1 MAIVINSNISSLS
14 AQRALGESQ
23 KMQSTA
29 MERLSSGLR
38 INSAKDDAAGLAI
51 AENFTS
57 QIRGLSQ
64 AVRNANDAYS
74 LAQTAEG
81 GLQETTEILQRMRE
95 LAVQAS
101 NTTLTTADRT
111 AIQTE
116 VDALTSEIDR
126 IATTTQYNSSNIL
139 DGSGTNLSFQIGDKA
154 GQSVSLALDSA
165 KAVDL
170 GLSGGGAAAGGQLVG
185 GAFSGTSPSAVDD
198 VLINGVN
205 FASDLDDGISKGSD
219 GVATNVTIAAGTAAA
234 LAAQINTN
242 TSQHGVTAT
251 AYTKIEGAAASG
263 IVAGALQ
270 ITSTDLSGG
279 DGGGAITIEAS
290 SNLDEFVANINSM
303 AYGVTASVNANG
315 GVDLVSEQGNSIVI
329 GGTVTGSGLTAGT
342 YHGNVSLSTSD
353 SSDISIGIGTNAAA
367 TAADVINMGFNIQT
381 SPSSVSGGA
390 IQHHGTDDFAI
401 TAADDMTVN
410 GVQIGTTRAGA
421 TATTL
426 NASDLADTINA
437 VSAQTNVVATARTEI
452 RLQMA
457 MAVGSATVTSAAASD
472 TITINDVATD
482 ALGAADTVTTITDE
496 INEAMELAG
505 IDVVAT
511 FEGSVITLVSE
522 TGANIAVGD
531 DDATNLILSA
541 TNVDGQ
547 VRDNAGA
554 TSANIAAH
562 SAGANQQF
570 GGVITLTNNTG
581 GAINLGSANATDA
594 VTRAKWAVFGLTPQ
608 GADDSAGAGG
618 VDLSSATKSS
628 AAITA
633 IDAALSSVNT
643 IRGGLG
649 ALQNR
654 LDHTISSL
662 QTTVENHSASR
673 SRVMDADFAVE
684 SANLAK
690 AQVLAQASTAMLAQA
705 NAAPQLA
712 LQLLQ

>member
-1 MAIVINSNISSLS
+1 MAIVINSNISSLT

-57 QIRGLSQ
+57 QIKGLNQ

-81 GLQETTEILQRMRE
+81 GLQETTAILQRMRE

-116 VDALTSEIDR
+116 VDALTTEIDR

-139 DGSGTNLSFQIGDKA
+139 DGSGKSLTFQIGDKA
-154 GQSVSLALDSA
+154 GQTVSLALESA

-170 GLSGGGAAAGGQLVG
+170 GLSGGSAAAGGQLVG
-185 GAFSGTSPSAVDD
+185 GSFSGTSPSAVDD

-205 FASDLDDGISKGSD
+205 FAASLTAGVSKGAD
-219 GVATNVTIAAGTAAA
+219 GVATATTISAGTAGA

-251 AYTKIEGAAASG
+251 AYTKVEGAAASG
-263 IVAGALQ
+263 IVTGAL
-270 ITSTDLSGG
+270 TLLVTDSAGG
-279 DGGGAITIEAS
+279 NGGGAITIGAS
-290 SNLDEFVANINSM
+290 SSLDELISNINNT
-303 AYGVTASVNANG
+303 AYGVTAVANTSG
-315 GVDLVSEQGNSIVI
+315 GLDLVSDTGNSIVV
-329 GGTVTGSGLTAGT
+329 GGTVTGSGLVAGT
-342 YHGNVSLSTSD
+342 YQGTVALSSSD
-353 SSDISIGIGTNAAA
+353 GSDISIGLGTNTGA
-367 TAADVINMGFNIQT
+367 TVDDVINMGFNLQT
-381 SPSSVSGGA
+381 SPSTISGSA
-390 IQHHGTDDFAI
+390 IQHHATDDLAI
-401 TAADDMTVN
+401 LADDDMTVN
-410 GVQIGTTRAGA
+410 GVQIATTRVDK

-426 NASDLADTINA
+426 NAADLAATINA
-437 VSAQTNVVATARTEI
+437 VSDQTNVVASARTEVSV
-452 RLQMA
+452 QVA
-457 MAVGSATVTSAAASD
+457 MASATTSSAAA
-472 TITINDVATD
+472 N
-482 ALGAADTVTTITDE
+482 DTVT
-496 INEAMELAG
+496 INGVETGNLAANDSVANIAADINTAMQGAG
-505 IDVVAT
+505 IDIVAT
-511 FEGSVITLVSE
+511 ASGSVITLVSE
-522 TGANIAVGD
+522 SGANISIED
-531 DDATNLILSA
+531 DDSTDLLLGAVTP
-541 TNVDGQ
+541 DGSN
-547 VRDNAGA
+547 DDAAG
-554 TSANIAAH
+554 TSVTGIGTTA
-562 SAGANQQF
+562 SVF
-570 GGVITLTNNTG
+570 GGTLTLNNTAG
-581 GAINLGSANATDA
+581 GSISLGSANATDA
-594 VTRAKWAVFGLTPQ
+594 VTRAKWAVFGLSTQ
-608 GADDSAGAGG
+608 GAVDGSSSGG
-618 VDLSSATKSS
+618 VDLSSATRSS
-628 AAITA
+628 SAITA
-633 IDAALSSVNT
+633 IDAALDAVST

-654 LDHTISSL
+654 LDYTISSL
-662 QTTVENHSASR
+662 QNTVENHSASR

-690 AQVLAQASTAMLAQA
+690 SQVLAQASTAMLAQA